1 MSKVPALAAP
11 EAPRRV
17 AVVASAFTFESFKIG
32 ALAEALASVNKPTAL
47 LPVVILSVPSWIV
60 VPPVWV
66 FAPVKIRVPAPILVM
81 APVAPVLAPEIVK
94 AVVALVTSIVAVFPE
109 LIVKFRS
116 VLALLP
122 VYCSVLLP
130 VKSKFAAALVDIPR
144 PPATPPLLMVPMLRT
159 PASIAVEPV

>member
-94 AVVALVTSIVAVFPE
+94 AVVVFPE